1 MGPNLHVAEWPWY
14 YVAVY
19 FFLGGIAAGSY
30 LLAAIA
36 DIFGD
41 EEDWPL
47 VRIGHYIALIAVI
60 ICPILLTL
68 DLGQPFRFWRML
80 TQFKLLSPVSLG
92 SWALFL
98 FGLFAFISA
107 LIWLAKDGQLERGAM
122 SALRPLS
129 GPLSSLPRKII
140 AVIGGFCGLFVA
152 GYTGVL
158 LSTTANPFWNSNQL
172 LGISFLVSA
181 LTASIAV
188 ISLVLIWRGH
198 GNLITR
204 SHFRDLWLMMLG
216 FEIFLVAWELFHEGG
231 GMLLTGQ
238 FFITFVVGVAIVGV
252 LLPLILLAGHIGR
265 SMSNGMVMLVAVLVL
280 IGGFFFRYSIL
291 VAGEEAVSG
300 AEAVLR
306 YLLI

>member
-1 MGPNLHVAEWPWY
+1 MGPDLHVASWPWY
-14 YVAVY
+14 LVAVY

-30 LLAAIA
+30 LLAAIG

-47 VRIGHYIALIAVI
+47 VRIGHYIAVIAVI

-80 TQFKLLSPVSLG
+80 TRFKLLSPVSLG

-107 LIWLAKDGQLERGAM
+107 LIWLAKDDQLQQGPL
-122 SALRPLS
+122 SALRSVESPL
-129 GPLSSLPRKII
+129 LSLPRKII
-140 AVIGGFCGLFVA
+140 AVIGGFFGLFVA

-181 LTASIAV
+181 LTAAVAV
-188 ISLVLIWRGH
+188 ISLVLIWRGYGH
-198 GNLITR
+198 LITR
-204 SHFRDLWLMMLG
+204 HHFRDLWLMMLG

-231 GMLLTGQ
+231 EMLLTGQ
-238 FFITFVVGVAIVGV
+238 YLFTFVIGVAIVGV

-265 SMSNGMVMLVAVLVL
+265 RMSTGMIVLVAVLVL
-280 IGGFFFRYSIL
+280 IGGFFFRYSVLI
-291 VAGEEAVSG
+291 AGEEAVSG
-300 AEAVLR
+300 VEAALR
-306 YLLI
+306 YLLS